1 MSTYKALSMKKSKL
15 KHILLALLFYIALV
29 SFIVLSYPGR
39 DNFRIEAVFGYTTIL
54 AKGYINT
61 IIISLIVLVL
71 SLIFGFVLYLLSNSK
86 ILTFKYISNI
96 FSEVVFGTPTIVF
109 LIVTFYFIAVP
120 LNLTNRFLAGIIGFS
135 LFMGPYMR
143 NAFIGAIKSIDDT
156 QYQAMKVLGF
166 SSYQKYRYIILP
178 QLVKVI
184 IPPMI
189 GNLAIIIK
197 GSSLLNFIGVE
208 ELYNQITTIQ
218 SRTYAVVEGYL
229 IMFLLYLSITIP
241 LIFLAK
247 YFEKKVASWI

>member
-1 MSTYKALSMKKSKL
+1 MFICKALLMRTNKPL
-15 KHILLALLFYIALV
+15 NIILALLFYVALV

-39 DNFRIEAVFGYTTIL
+39 GNFRIEAVFGFTNIL
-54 AKGYINT
+54 AKGYVNT
-61 IIISLIVLVL
+61 ILISLIVLFF
-71 SLIFGFVLYLLSNSK
+71 SIIFGFGLYLLSKSS
-86 ILTFKYISNI
+86 ILAFKYISNI
-96 FSEVVFGTPTIVF
+96 FSDVVFGTPTIVF

-120 LNLTNRFLAGIIGFS
+120 LNLTNRFLAGIVGFS

-184 IPPMI
+184 VPPMI

-229 IMFLLYLSITIP
+229 LMFILYLSITIP
-241 LIFLAK
+241 LIYLAK

>member
-1 MSTYKALSMKKSKL
+1 MKKNKAFHL
-15 KHILLALLFYIALV
+15 GLAILFYGLLL
-29 SFIVLSYPGR
+29 SFIILAYPGR
-39 DNFRIEAVFGYTTIL
+39 SNFRIEAVFGYSNIL
-54 AKGYINT
+54 FKGYVNT
-61 IIISLIVLVL
+61 IIVSIVVLIL
-71 SLIFGFVLYLLSNSK
+71 SIILGFILYLLSNSK
-86 ILTFKYISNI
+86 ILAFKYISNI
-96 FSEVVFGTPTIVF
+96 FSEVIFGTPTIVF
-109 LIVTFYFIAVP
+109 LIVTYYFIAAP
-120 LNLTNRFLAGIIGFS
+120 LNLSNRFLAGIIGFS

-166 SSYQKYRYIILP
+166 TSYQKYRYIILP

-184 IPPMI
+184 VPPMI

-229 IMFLLYLSITIP
+229 VMFLLYLSITLP

-247 YFEKKVASWI
+247 YFEKKVTSWI

>member
-1 MSTYKALSMKKSKL
+1 MKSNKPL
-15 KHILLALLFYIALV
+15 NVGLALLFYTALV
-29 SFIVLSYPGR
+29 AFIVFSYPGR
-39 DNFRIEAVFGYTTIL
+39 SNFRIEAIFGYSNIL
-54 AKGYINT
+54 LKGYVNT
-61 IIISLIVLVL
+61 IIISIIVLFL
-71 SLIFGFVLYLLSNSK
+71 SIIFGFVLYLLSESK
-86 ILTFKYISNI
+86 VLVFRYISNI
-96 FSEVVFGTPTIVF
+96 FSEVIFGTPTLVF
-109 LIVTFYFIAVP
+109 LIVTYYFIAVP
-120 LNLTNRFLAGIIGFS
+120 LDLRNRFLAGIIGFT

-143 NAFIGAIKSIDDT
+143 NAFMGAMKSIDDT

-166 SSYQKYRYIILP
+166 TNYQKYRYIILP

-184 IPPMI
+184 VPPMI

-229 IMFLLYLSITIP
+229 MMFLLYLSITLP

>member
-1 MSTYKALSMKKSKL
+1 MKSNKPL
-15 KHILLALLFYIALV
+15 NVGLALLFYTALV
-29 SFIVLSYPGR
+29 AFIVFAYPGR
-39 DNFRIEAVFGYTTIL
+39 SNFRIEAIFGYSNIL
-54 AKGYINT
+54 IKGYVNT
-61 IIISLIVLVL
+61 IIISIIVLFL
-71 SLIFGFVLYLLSNSK
+71 SIIFGFVLYLLSESK
-86 ILTFKYISNI
+86 VLVFKYISNI
-96 FSEVVFGTPTIVF
+96 FSEVIFGTPTLVF
-109 LIVTFYFIAVP
+109 LIVTYYFIAVP
-120 LNLTNRFLAGIIGFS
+120 LDLRNRFLAGIVGFT

-143 NAFIGAIKSIDDT
+143 NAFMGAMKSIDDT

-166 SSYQKYRYIILP
+166 TNYQKYRYIILP

-184 IPPMI
+184 VPPMI

-229 IMFLLYLSITIP
+229 MMFVLYLSITLP

>member
-1 MSTYKALSMKKSKL
+1 VFA
-15 KHILLALLFYIALV
+15 
-29 SFIVLSYPGR
+29 YPGR
-39 DNFRIEAVFGYTTIL
+39 SNFRIEAIFGYSNIL
-54 AKGYINT
+54 VKGYINT
-61 IIISLIVLVL
+61 IIISIIVLIL
-71 SLIFGFVLYLLSNSK
+71 SIIFGFILYLLSESK
-86 ILTFKYISNI
+86 ILVFKYISNV
-96 FSEVVFGTPTIVF
+96 FSEVIFGTPTLVF
-109 LIVTFYFIAVP
+109 LIVTYYFIAVP
-120 LNLTNRFLAGIIGFS
+120 LDLRNRFLAGIVGFT

-143 NAFIGAIKSIDDT
+143 NAFMGAMKSIDDT

-166 SSYQKYRYIILP
+166 TNYQKYRYIILP

-184 IPPMI
+184 VPPMI

-229 IMFLLYLSITIP
+229 IMFLLYLSITLP

>member
-1 MSTYKALSMKKSKL
+1 MALSMKKNKSYKIIHL
-15 KHILLALLFYIALV
+15 GLALLFYAVLV
-29 SFIVLSYPGR
+29 AFIVFSYPGR
-39 DNFRIEAVFGYTTIL
+39 GNFRIEAVFDYSNILVKGFVNTIL
-54 AKGYINT
+54 
-61 IIISLIVLVL
+61 ISLIVLFLSVVL
-71 SLIFGFVLYLLSNSK
+71 GFILYLLSKSR

-96 FSEVVFGTPTIVF
+96 FSEVIFGTPMIVF
-109 LIVTFYFIAVP
+109 LIVAYYFIAAP
-120 LNLTNRFLAGIIGFS
+120 LNLSNRFLAGIVGFS

-166 SSYQKYRYIILP
+166 NSYQKYRYIILP

-184 IPPMI
+184 VPPMI

-208 ELYNQITTIQ
+208 ELFNQITTIQ

-229 IMFLLYLSITIP
+229 VMFLLYLIITIP
-241 LIFLAK
+241 LIMLAK
-247 YFEKKVASWI
+247 YFEKKVTSWI

>member
-1 MSTYKALSMKKSKL
+1 MKKNKAFNMV
-15 KHILLALLFYIALV
+15 LATIFYIVLV
-29 SFIVLSYPGR
+29 GLIVLAYPGR
-39 DNFRIEAVFGYTTIL
+39 DNFRIEAVFGYSNILFKGFFTTI
-54 AKGYINT
+54 AV
-61 IIISLIVLVL
+61 SLIVLIL
-71 SLIFGFVLYLLSNSK
+71 SVILGFILYLLSKSK
-86 ILTFKYISNI
+86 FLFLKYVSNI
-96 FSEVVFGTPTIVF
+96 FSEVIFGTPTIVF
-109 LIVTFYFIAVP
+109 LIIAYYFIAVP
-120 LNLTNRFLAGIIGFS
+120 LNLSNRFVAGVIGFS

-143 NAFIGAIKSIDDT
+143 NAFAGAMQSIDET

-166 SSYQKYRYIILP
+166 TNFQKYRYILLP

-197 GSSLLNFIGVE
+197 GSTLLNFIGVQ

-229 IMFLLYLSITIP
+229 IMFILYLSITLP

-247 YFEKKVASWI
+247 YFEKRATSWI

>member
-1 MSTYKALSMKKSKL
+1 MKKNNKSI
-15 KHILLALLFYIALV
+15 HVILALLFYIALV

-39 DNFRIEAVFGYTTIL
+39 DDFSLGVIFEYTNIL
-54 AKGYINT
+54 AKGYVNT
-61 IIISLIVLVL
+61 IVISVVVLLSSVVL
-71 SLIFGFVLYLLSNSK
+71 GFILYLLSNSK

-96 FSEVVFGTPTIVF
+96 FSEIVFGTPTIVF

-120 LNLTNRFLAGIIGFS
+120 LNLTNRFLAGIVGFS

-166 SSYQKYRYIILP
+166 TSYQKYRYIILP

-189 GNLAIIIK
+189 GNLAFIIK

-218 SRTYAVVEGYL
+218 SRTYAVVEGFL
-229 IMFLLYLSITIP
+229 VMFLLYLSITVP

-247 YFEKKVASWI
+247 YFEKKVSTWI

>member
-1 MSTYKALSMKKSKL
+1 MKSNKPL
-15 KHILLALLFYIALV
+15 NVGLALLFYTALV
-29 SFIVLSYPGR
+29 AFIVFSYPGR
-39 DNFRIEAVFGYTTIL
+39 SNYRIEAIFGYSNIL
-54 AKGYINT
+54 LKGYVNT
-61 IIISLIVLVL
+61 IIISIIVLFL
-71 SLIFGFVLYLLSNSK
+71 SIIFGFVLYLLSESK
-86 ILTFKYISNI
+86 VLVFRYISNI
-96 FSEVVFGTPTIVF
+96 FSEVIFGTPTLVF
-109 LIVTFYFIAVP
+109 LIVTYYFIAVP
-120 LNLTNRFLAGIIGFS
+120 LDLRNRFLAGIIGFT

-143 NAFIGAIKSIDDT
+143 NAFMGAMKSIDDT

-166 SSYQKYRYIILP
+166 TNYQKYRYIILP

-184 IPPMI
+184 VPPMI

-229 IMFLLYLSITIP
+229 MMFLLYLSITLP